1 MEDLSRALGVLV
13 TMSPMFYEAWVLL
26 TNLAIP

>member
-1 MEDLSRALGVLV
+1 MEEISRALGVLA
-13 TMSPMFYEAWVLL
+13 TMSPMLYEAWVLL